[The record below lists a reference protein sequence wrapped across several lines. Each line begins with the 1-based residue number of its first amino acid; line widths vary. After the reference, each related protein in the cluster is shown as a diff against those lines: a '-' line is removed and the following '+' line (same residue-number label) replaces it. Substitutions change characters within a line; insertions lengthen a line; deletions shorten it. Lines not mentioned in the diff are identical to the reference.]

1 MKSFVSKLTALLRQY
16 YVVGGM
22 PAAVDAFAQ
31 NAGFAEVRM
40 IQTGI
45 VEGYQRDFAKHAPFA
60 LPPGMTEALE
70 CATCHCTQCRI
81 RGNVESLLMAALVK
95 RTYFSGCQTCTG
107 GSG

>member
-31 NAGFAEVRM
+31 NAGLAEVRM

-45 VEGYQRDFAKHAPFA
+45 V
-60 LPPGMTEALE
+60 
-70 CATCHCTQCRI
+70 
-81 RGNVESLLMAALVK
+81 RGVPA
-95 RTYFSGCQTCTG
+95 
-107 GSG
+107 